1 MFVLVNEFSDVSSIL
16 LCLVWSLGV
25 NPQASSKLSKSLC
38 VKTLHLQFQSPP
50 QSVASFSAHV
60 ANSSQV
66 LLSSAPPVGSARDAS
81 DGDSDETPDVDWEV
95 ERDRESGAHVG
106 AAPTIPFSHYAT
118 DFQSTDSL
126 AAVLSPSEP
135 SSCTFECTWIVPLNS
150 TRINNVRIQCLS
162 QLLFKIS

>member
-1 MFVLVNEFSDVSSIL
+1 MYVLVNETSDVYFIL
-16 LCLVWSLGV
+16 FCLVWSLGV

-50 QSVASFSAHV
+50 QSVGSLSAHV

-81 DGDSDETPDVDWEV
+81 DGDSDEIPDVDWEV

-118 DFQSTDSL
+118 DFQSTDQL
-126 AAVLSPSEP
+126 AAILRPSA
-135 SSCTFECTWIVPLNS
+135 SYSCTFECTWIVPLNS
-150 TRINNVRIQCLS
+150 TRINNVSIQCLS
-162 QLLFKIS
+162 QLLFKIP